1 MKLVLKE
8 YLASLG
14 ERDQLDVILPDLLSQ
29 MGLNVFSRPGRGARQ
44 DGVDVGAVGSLPGEP
59 EKVYLVS
66 IKPGD
71 LTRRTWDSES
81 VQSLR
86 PSLNEIRDSYIP
98 NRLPSE
104 HKDKDIV
111 ICICVGG
118 DVQEQVRPALEGFI
132 KQNTTE
138 RISYVQW
145 NGDRLAA
152 FIEESFLREDLVP
165 VEVRSRLRKSLAML
179 DQPEVSYKHFAIL
192 IRSLGKI
199 DGFNDAQI
207 VLAARQIALCLWILF
222 SWARKEGNME
232 AAYTAGEL
240 SLLYAW
246 RLARG
251 YEGTSTKMAEAV
263 VSAFNST
270 FSAYEQIS
278 SEYLS
283 TTIMPYVD
291 KLHGLSSAVRAPD
304 SLDVNLKL
312 FDILGR
318 LGLRGLWHYWQSTQF
333 PADQIQLK
341 QEQLDSADQYALA
354 ILQAIA
360 NNPALMSP
368 IKDDQAIDIALA
380 LFLLRLKLD
389 NSEDMKAWLEET
401 FNRCAFAYI
410 SHGHYPCILRSY
422 VDLLDHPKPHDV
434 EYRKEVTVASI
445 LYPAMAF
452 WAAMHG
458 FDVLY
463 AQIGKFQKEDL
474 GHCNFQMW
482 YPDENSEE
490 HLYTNSAP
498 HGGVLTDLI
507 VGQPKADFLN
517 RLFMEVEVSSHFSA
531 LSAVKSGMWPLI
543 LVACRH
549 HRLPIPVNF
558 FPRPKDPEGGAA
570 ESPK

>member
-14 ERDQLDVILPDLLSQ
+14 ERDQLDAILPDLLSQ
-29 MGLNVFSRPGRGARQ
+29 MGLNVFSRPGRGTRQ
-44 DGVDVGAVGSLPGEP
+44 DGVDVAAVGSMDGGP

-71 LTRRTWDSES
+71 LTRKAWDSES

-86 PSLNEIRDSYIP
+86 PSLNEIRDAYIP

-118 DVQEQVRPALEGFI
+118 DVQEQVRTALEGFI

-152 FIEESFLREDLVP
+152 FIEENFLREDLAP
-165 VEVRSRLRKSLAML
+165 ADMRSRLRKSLAML

-192 IRSLGKI
+192 TRSLGKI
-199 DGFNDAQI
+199 DGFNDSQI
-207 VLAARQIALCLWILF
+207 VLAVRQIALCLWILF

-232 AAYTAGEL
+232 SAYISGEL
-240 SLLYAW
+240 ALLHAWQIARAYA
-246 RLARG
+246 G
-251 YEGTSTKMAEAV
+251 ISTKVGEAII
-263 VSAFNST
+263 SAFNST

-283 TTIMPYVD
+283 SSILPYVD
-291 KLHGLSSAVRAPD
+291 KLHGLSSAVWAAD

-312 FDILGR
+312 FDVLGR
-318 LGLRGLWHYWQSTQF
+318 LGLRGLWHYWQFTQF
-333 PADQIQLK
+333 PAEEVQLK
-341 QEQLDSADQYALA
+341 QEQLDSANAYALA
-354 ILQAIA
+354 ILQMIS

-368 IKDDQAIDIALA
+368 IKDDQAIDMALA
-380 LFLLRLKLD
+380 LFLLRLNPG
-389 NSEDMKAWLEET
+389 NSDDMKAWLEET
-401 FNRCAFAYI
+401 LSRCAFAYI
-410 SHGHYPCILRSY
+410 AYGHYPCVLRSY
-422 VDLLDHPKPHDV
+422 VDLLDHPKAYDD
-434 EYRKEVTVASI
+434 EYRKEVTVGSI
-445 LYPAMAF
+445 LYPTMAF

-458 FDVLY
+458 FDAVY
-463 AQIGKFQKEDL
+463 AQIGDFQEKCLD
-474 GHCNFQMW
+474 HCNFQVW
-482 YPDENSEE
+482 YPDQNSEE
-490 HLYTNSAP
+490 RMYTNSAS
-498 HGGVLTDLI
+498 HGVVLSDLK
-507 VGQPKADFLN
+507 VSQSKGDFLDQI
-517 RLFMEVEVSSHFSA
+517 FKEVEASTHFSA
-531 LSAVKSGMWPLI
+531 LSAVKHGLWPLI

-549 HRLPIPVNF
+549 HRLPVPVNF
-558 FPRPKDPEGGAA
+558 FPKPGHGASA
-570 ESPK
+570 KIA